1 MKKIGVMFAMIL
13 LLAGV
18 SVSAQDF
25 GSDQV
30 FDREYDINVQDE
42 ATGNYLVFN
51 STSGY
56 YKFTR
61 CSDGATM
68 SGRGQ
73 VTRKGCVVDLVD
85 IGPIIAGNRM
95 DIPLYKVLA
104 TVDECTKGAKAAVE
118 INDWM
123 KGKPPIPPMKESLS
137 DSDISNNTTGCNK
150 FSSRD

>member
-25 GSDQV
+25 ASDQV

-51 STSGY
+51 SQSGY
-56 YKFTR
+56 YKFVR
-61 CSDGATM
+61 CSDGAVM

-73 VTRKGCVVDLVD
+73 VTRKGCTVDLVD
-85 IGPIIAGNRM
+85 IGPLIAGNRG
-95 DIPLYKVLA
+95 DIPLYKVLVSA
-104 TVDECTKGAKAAVE
+104 DECTKQAKGAVE

-123 KGKPPIPPMKESLS
+123 KGKPPIPPMKETLS
-137 DSDISNNTTGCNK
+137 DSDISNNTTGCSN
-150 FSSRD
+150 SSRDF